1 MSGSYL
7 LRWDK
12 MKNTTNQKGQAPNL
26 CKHSS
31 GQALLIVVLVMAVAL
46 TIGLAVVSRSI
57 TDIKI
62 SRQEEESSR
71 VFSVAEAGIEEALKL
86 GSGTSGTIGEGEA
99 LIGYTVSETGQGGG
113 TEFVFPAINAGDT
126 QTVWLVEHDDGNL
139 TETGKYA
146 GTTIDLYW
154 GNESQAADQATTPA
168 LEATVIYKDGSNYK
182 IKRGAYDPYDGVDSS
197 RNANGFDDADS
208 AGGYSVGVKTFQ
220 FRKTGFTLPALP
232 LIPYALRLKLI
243 YNNDQAQILGIAG
256 TSNFPSQ
263 GKCYEST
270 ASLSTSGITR
280 KVQQCQFHKT
290 PPGIFDYVLFSEGGL
305 TK

>member
-1 MSGSYL
+1 
-7 LRWDK
+7 
-12 MKNTTNQKGQAPNL
+12 MKNLRNQR
-26 CKHSS
+26 

-62 SRQEEESSR
+62 SRQEEESAR

-126 QTVWLVEHDDGNL
+126 QTVWLVEHDNDGNL
-139 TETGKYA
+139 TETGRYT
-146 GTTIDLYW
+146 GNTIDLYW
-154 GNESQAADQATTPA
+154 GNEGQAADQATTPA

-243 YNNDQAQILGIAG
+243 YNNDQSQILGVADNNADG
-256 TSNFPSQ
+256 AQNFPSQ

>member
-1 MSGSYL
+1 M
-7 LRWDK
+7 
-12 MKNTTNQKGQAPNL
+12 
-26 CKHSS
+26 
-31 GQALLIVVLVMAVAL
+31 
-46 TIGLAVVSRSI
+46 
-57 TDIKI
+57 
-62 SRQEEESSR
+62 
-71 VFSVAEAGIEEALKL
+71 
-86 GSGTSGTIGEGEA
+86 
-99 LIGYTVSETGQGGG
+99 
-113 TEFVFPAINAGDT
+113 
-126 QTVWLVEHDDGNL
+126 EHDNDGNL
-139 TETGKYA
+139 TETGRYT
-146 GTTIDLYW
+146 GNTIDLYW
-154 GNESQAADQATTPA
+154 GNEGQAADQATTPA

-243 YNNDQAQILGIAG
+243 YNNDQAQILGVADNNADG
-256 TSNFPSQ
+256 AQNFPSQ

>member
-1 MSGSYL
+1 
-7 LRWDK
+7 
-12 MKNTTNQKGQAPNL
+12 MKNLRNQR
-26 CKHSS
+26 

-62 SRQEEESSR
+62 SRQEEESAR

-126 QTVWLVEHDDGNL
+126 QTVWLVEHDNDGNL
-139 TETGKYA
+139 TETGRYT
-146 GTTIDLYW
+146 GNTIDLYW
-154 GNESQAADQATTPA
+154 GNEGQAADQATTPA

-243 YNNDQAQILGIAG
+243 YNNDQAQILGVADNNADG
-256 TSNFPSQ
+256 AQNFPSQ

>member
-1 MSGSYL
+1 MTCLEIICYDG
-7 LRWDK
+7 DK
-12 MKNTTNQKGQAPNL
+12 MKNLRNQR
-26 CKHSS
+26 

-62 SRQEEESSR
+62 SRQEEESAR

-126 QTVWLVEHDDGNL
+126 QTVWLVEHDNDGNL
-139 TETGKYA
+139 TETGRYT
-146 GTTIDLYW
+146 GNTIDLYW
-154 GNESQAADQATTPA
+154 GNEGQAADQATTPA

-243 YNNDQAQILGIAG
+243 YNNDQAQILGVADNNADG
-256 TSNFPSQ
+256 AQNFPSQ

>member
-1 MSGSYL
+1 
-7 LRWDK
+7 
-12 MKNTTNQKGQAPNL
+12 MKNLRNQR
-26 CKHSS
+26 

-86 GSGTSGTIGEGEA
+86 GSGTSGAISE
-99 LIGYTVSETGQGGG
+99 ISYTVSETAQGGG
-113 TEFVFPAINAGDT
+113 REFVFPATINAGDT
-126 QTVWLVEHDDGNL
+126 QTVWLVEHDNDGNL
-139 TETGKYA
+139 TETGRYT
-146 GTTIDLYW
+146 GNTIDLYW
-154 GNESQAADQATTPA
+154 GNENQDPNQSTTPA
-168 LEATVIYKDGSNYK
+168 LEVSVIYKEGTSYK
-182 IKRGAYDPYDGVDSS
+182 LTRGAFDPNSS
-197 RNANGFDDADS
+197 RRNDNSFDEADVGS
-208 AGGYSVGVKTFQ
+208 YSIGGKTFR
-220 FRKTGFTLPALP
+220 FRKLGFTLPGG
-232 LIPYALRLKLI
+232 IPYALRLRLL

-290 PPGIFDYVLFSEGGL
+290 PPGIFDYVLFSEGDL
-305 TK
+305 VHQ

>member
-1 MSGSYL
+1 
-7 LRWDK
+7 
-12 MKNTTNQKGQAPNL
+12 MKNLRNQR
-26 CKHSS
+26 

-62 SRQEEESSR
+62 SRQEEESAR

-126 QTVWLVEHDDGNL
+126 QTVWLVEHDNDGNL
-139 TETGKYA
+139 TETGRYT
-146 GTTIDLYW
+146 GNTIDLYW
-154 GNESQAADQATTPA
+154 GNENQDPNQSTTPA
-168 LEATVIYKDGSNYK
+168 LEVSVIYKEGTSYK
-182 IKRGAYDPYDGVDSS
+182 LTRGAFDPNSS
-197 RNANGFDDADS
+197 RRNDNSFDEADVGS
-208 AGGYSVGVKTFQ
+208 YSIGGKTFR
-220 FRKTGFTLPALP
+220 FRKLGFTLPGGT
-232 LIPYALRLKLI
+232 PYAVRLRLI
-243 YNNDQAQILGIAG
+243 YNLDQAQILGVADNNADG
-256 TSNFPSQ
+256 AQNFPSQ

>member
-1 MSGSYL
+1 
-7 LRWDK
+7 

-62 SRQEEESSR
+62 SRQEEESAR

-86 GSGTSGTIGEGEA
+86 GSGTSGTISE
-99 LIGYTVSETGQGGG
+99 ISYTVSETGQGGG
-113 TEFVFPAINAGDT
+113 REFVFPTGSQAGDT
-126 QTVWLVEHDDGNL
+126 QTVWLVEHDNGNL
-139 TETGKYA
+139 TETGRYT
-146 GTTIDLYW
+146 GNTIDLYW
-154 GNESQAADQATTPA
+154 GNENQDPNQSTTPA
-168 LEATVIYKDGSNYK
+168 LEVSVIYKEGTSYK
-182 IKRGAYDPYDGVDSS
+182 LTRGAFDPNSS
-197 RNANGFDDADS
+197 RRNDNSFDEADVGS
-208 AGGYSVGVKTFQ
+208 YSIGGKTFR
-220 FRKTGFTLPALP
+220 FRKLGFTLPGGT
-232 LIPYALRLKLI
+232 PYAVRLRLI
-243 YNNDQAQILGIAG
+243 YNLDQAQILGIADNG
-256 TSNFPSQ
+256 GDGAQNFPSQ

-270 ASLSTSGITR
+270 ATLSISGITR

>member
-1 MSGSYL
+1 MTCLEIICYDG
-7 LRWDK
+7 DK
-12 MKNTTNQKGQAPNL
+12 MKNLRNQR
-26 CKHSS
+26 

-62 SRQEEESSR
+62 SRQEEESAR

-126 QTVWLVEHDDGNL
+126 QTVWLVEHDNDGNL
-139 TETGKYA
+139 TETGRYT
-146 GTTIDLYW
+146 GNTIDLYW
-154 GNESQAADQATTPA
+154 GNEGQAADQATTPA

-243 YNNDQAQILGIAG
+243 YNNDQSQILGVADNNADG
-256 TSNFPSQ
+256 AQNFPSQ

>member
-1 MSGSYL
+1 MTCLEIICYDG
-7 LRWDK
+7 DK
-12 MKNTTNQKGQAPNL
+12 MKNLRNQR
-26 CKHSS
+26 

-62 SRQEEESSR
+62 SRQEEESAR

-126 QTVWLVEHDDGNL
+126 QTVWLVEHDNDGNL
-139 TETGKYA
+139 TETGRYT
-146 GTTIDLYW
+146 GNTIDLYW
-154 GNESQAADQATTPA
+154 GNEGQAADQATTPA

-220 FRKTGFTLPALP
+220 FRKTGFTLPALT

-243 YNNDQAQILGIAG
+243 YNNDQAQILGVADNNADG
-256 TSNFPSQ
+256 AQNFPSQ

>member
-1 MSGSYL
+1 
-7 LRWDK
+7 
-12 MKNTTNQKGQAPNL
+12 MKNLRNQR
-26 CKHSS
+26 

-86 GSGTSGTIGEGEA
+86 GSGTSGTISE
-99 LIGYTVSETGQGGG
+99 ISYTVSETAQGGG
-113 TEFVFPAINAGDT
+113 TEFVFPKAIEAGDT
-126 QTVWLVEHDDGNL
+126 QTLWLVEHEPDGDL
-139 TETGKYA
+139 IQTAFYTAGGLSVCWEDTDPET
-146 GTTIDLYW
+146 
-154 GNESQAADQATTPA
+154 A
-168 LEATVIYKDGSNYK
+168 LEVSILYKDAGVYK
-182 IKRGAYDPYDGVDSS
+182 IARGAYDTEAASRGNSFDPPDAGDCAGLGRKKTLTWTDFGITLDSNTFLIS
-197 RNANGFDDADS
+197 LRLRPIYNQAKIGA
-208 AGGYSVGVKTFQ
+208 VGV
-220 FRKTGFTLPALP
+220 GGSGG
-232 LIPYALRLKLI
+232 
-243 YNNDQAQILGIAG
+243 IL
-256 TSNFPSQ
+256 PSQ

>member
-1 MSGSYL
+1 
-7 LRWDK
+7 
-12 MKNTTNQKGQAPNL
+12 MKNLRNQR
-26 CKHSS
+26 

-62 SRQEEESSR
+62 SRQEEESAR

-126 QTVWLVEHDDGNL
+126 QTVWLVEHDNDGNL
-139 TETGKYA
+139 TETGRYT
-146 GTTIDLYW
+146 GNTIDLYW
-154 GNESQAADQATTPA
+154 GNEGQAADQATTPA

-220 FRKTGFTLPALP
+220 FRKTGFTLPALT

-243 YNNDQAQILGIAG
+243 YNNDQAQILGVADNNADG
-256 TSNFPSQ
+256 AQNFPSQ

>member
-1 MSGSYL
+1 
-7 LRWDK
+7 
-12 MKNTTNQKGQAPNL
+12 MKNTTNQKGQA
-26 CKHSS
+26 
-31 GQALLIVVLVMAVAL
+31 LLIVVLVMSVAL

-62 SRQEEESSR
+62 SRQEEESAR

-126 QTVWLVEHDDGNL
+126 QTVWLVEHDNDGNL
-139 TETGKYA
+139 TETGRYT
-146 GTTIDLYW
+146 GNTIDLYW
-154 GNESQAADQATTPA
+154 GNEGQAADQATTPA

-243 YNNDQAQILGIAG
+243 YNNDQAQILGVADN
-256 TSNFPSQ
+256 SADDAQNFPSQ

>member
-1 MSGSYL
+1 
-7 LRWDK
+7 

-62 SRQEEESSR
+62 SRQEEESAR

-86 GSGTSGTIGEGEA
+86 GSGTSGTISE
-99 LIGYTVSETGQGGG
+99 ISYTVSETGQGGG
-113 TEFVFPAINAGDT
+113 REFVFPTGSQAGDT
-126 QTVWLVEHDDGNL
+126 QTVWLVEHDNGNL
-139 TETGKYA
+139 TETGRYT
-146 GTTIDLYW
+146 GNTIDLYW
-154 GNESQAADQATTPA
+154 GNENQDPNQSTTPA
-168 LEATVIYKDGSNYK
+168 LEVSVIYKDGSVYK
-182 IKRGAYDPYDGVDSS
+182 IKRGAFDPYTGTDPN
-197 RNANGFDDADS
+197 RTANGFEN
-208 AGGYSVGVKTFQ
+208 AGSGSYSISGKTFR
-220 FRKTGFTLPALP
+220 FRKLGFTLPGGT
-232 LIPYALRLKLI
+232 PYAIRLKLI
-243 YNNDQAQILGIAG
+243 YNNDQSQILGVADNNADG
-256 TSNFPSQ
+256 AQNFPSQ